1 MASVAGEARFEEQ
14 SLFVRKATG
23 LVRGWSVRDAFIYA
37 AMSINLIT
45 LGLYIF
51 SFAPFIPKGSLLW
64 AILLSGAYLVFQ
76 AITYASLIAAMPRA
90 GGDYVW
96 MSRVLGGGI
105 GFVLAVC
112 GWWFILWHWVPIYAN
127 ILTIEVLGPIA
138 AIVGWDGAVTWLGGE
153 AGVFVAS
160 ILTALIASLFIGLG
174 IRTYARIQKICFYG
188 GMVGLLVM
196 AVLLLVNSKTGFISH
211 LNN

>member
-1 MASVAGEARFEEQ
+1 MSTADVAADAGAYEER

-23 LVRGWSVRDAFIYA
+23 LVRGWAVRDAFIYSVFA
-37 AMSINLIT
+37 INLVT
-45 LGLYIF
+45 LGFYIF
-51 SFAPFIPKGSLLW
+51 SFGPFIPAGSLFW
-64 AILLSGAYLVFQ
+64 AVVLSGAYLVFQ

-127 ILTIEVLGPIA
+127 ILNIMVLGPLSAVI
-138 AIVGWDGAVTWLGGE
+138 GWDG
-153 AGVFVAS
+153 GVSYWARDDGIFTASLIVAAAAS
-160 ILTALIASLFIGLG
+160 VLIALG
-174 IRTYARIQKICFYG
+174 IRAYARFQRFCFWIG
-188 GMVGLLVM
+188 
-196 AVLLLVNSKTGFISH
+196 
-211 LNN
+211 